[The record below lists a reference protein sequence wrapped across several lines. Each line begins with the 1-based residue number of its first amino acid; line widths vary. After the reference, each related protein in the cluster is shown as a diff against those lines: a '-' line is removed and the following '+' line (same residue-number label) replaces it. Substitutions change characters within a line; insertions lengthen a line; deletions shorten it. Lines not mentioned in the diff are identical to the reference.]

1 LAGAAQKKFFWQ
13 EDVSSLQKQASKLK
27 VRCKAVLQALE
38 QAALDVPAPILE
50 SLQSLTTKRLE
61 WPSEFLLPSEV
72 SVLFRKKDGSFAPS
86 QMSPPVLLLNLLVV
100 RVVVWQLLLRPKD
113 NMLCTR
119 ISGRGQANLRMLA
132 SMLFCLCKL
141 ALPRGA
147 RDIGMAWLRA
157 TLQEDALASRTFAA
171 ELTRFCEKGVP
182 TLAGWMQEASVD
194 LAKWTHSLL
203 KRARDAPPPQ
213 LPDLRR
219 GSVFFSEGV
228 GTRRLSRA
236 PSQSVYAARDSSN
249 SPEPQRF
256 ASRRAD
262 ADT

>member
-1 LAGAAQKKFFWQ
+1 MQ
-13 EDVSSLQKQASKLK
+13 
-27 VRCKAVLQALE
+27 
-38 QAALDVPAPILE
+38 APILE

-61 WPSEFLLPSEV
+61 WPSQFLLPSEQA
-72 SVLFRKKDGSFAPS
+72 VLMQKKDGSYAPT
-86 QMSPPVLLLNLLVV
+86 QMSPAVLLLNLLVV

-119 ISGRGQANLRMLA
+119 ISGTGQANLRMLSA
-132 SMLFCLCKL
+132 MLFCLTKL

-157 TLQEDALASRTFAA
+157 TLQEDAVASRTFTA
-171 ELTRFCEKGVP
+171 ELQVTAATLLLPPPRHTSPRPPLTHAPLLRLLLRVFRLASLLTAPPPPPQRFCEKGVP

-194 LAKWTHSLL
+194 LAKWTHNLL

-219 GSVFFSEGV
+219 GSVFFSEASSNP
-228 GTRRLSRA
+228 RRLSRG
-236 PSQSVYAARDSSN
+236 QSVYSARDRNN
-249 SPEPQRF
+249 SPSP
-256 ASRRAD
+256 RRR
-262 ADT
+262 